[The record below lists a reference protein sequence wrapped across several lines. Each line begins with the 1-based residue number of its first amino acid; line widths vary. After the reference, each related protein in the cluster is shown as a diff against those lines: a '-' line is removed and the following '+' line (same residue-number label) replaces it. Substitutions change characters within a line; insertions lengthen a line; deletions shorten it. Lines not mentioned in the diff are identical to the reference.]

1 MASKAATETAPDTIW
16 VQLANRQR
24 TSAGDYSDPGIV
36 ELPADEARALI
47 QSGLAVRTEVLS

>member
-1 MASKAATETAPDTIW
+1 MASKAATPDTIW